1 MNVKNIDIE
10 RFKNVYFIGIGGIG
24 MSALALYFKRK
35 GYNVTGYD
43 KVPSIVT
50 GMLES
55 QGIAVHFEEM
65 PQLLSEL
72 GKNDTLVVYTPAIPN
87 QHKELRLAFD
97 AGYVVAKRA
106 EVLGLISKSYKTI
119 AVAGT
124 HGKTTVTSMI
134 AHIFKIAGKK
144 PLVFSGGL
152 MNNYGTNFLYDSSA
166 EFMIVEA
173 DEYDRSFLQLKK
185 NYINV
190 VTSLDADHLDV
201 YGTYG
206 ELKKTFVEFTK
217 NLGSDGI
224 LVVNENYADLFENG
238 RKVVYGMSNAKY
250 KAVEV
255 SVKDFK
261 FSLEVD
267 GKVELEGI
275 KLKVAGVHNVENAV
289 AAAAV
294 AMEAGISA
302 KQVKKGLESFAGN
315 WRRFDVLYNDGKVVY
330 IDDYAH
336 HPREIEAV
344 LNSVK
349 EIWQGKKIT
358 VVFQPHLYS
367 RTKDFADD
375 FAEVLSLADEVVLL
389 PVYPARELPLPGI
402 TSEWLASKIVKDVSV
417 VEKSMLVDFLR
428 DGDYEVILT
437 LGAGDIDREVKRI
450 KEMLEEKY
458 AK

>member
-1 MNVKNIDIE
+1 
-10 RFKNVYFIGIGGIG
+10 
-24 MSALALYFKRK
+24 
-35 GYNVTGYD
+35 
-43 KVPSIVT
+43 
-50 GMLES
+50 
-55 QGIAVHFEEM
+55 
-65 PQLLSEL
+65 
-72 GKNDTLVVYTPAIPN
+72 
-87 QHKELRLAFD
+87 
-97 AGYVVAKRA
+97 VVA
-106 EVLGLISKSYKTI
+106 
-119 AVAGT
+119 AV
-124 HGKTTVTSMI
+124 
-134 AHIFKIAGKK
+134 
-144 PLVFSGGL
+144 
-152 MNNYGTNFLYDSSA
+152 
-166 EFMIVEA
+166 
-173 DEYDRSFLQLKK
+173 
-185 NYINV
+185 
-190 VTSLDADHLDV
+190 DADHLDV